1 MRWRRVFAFTVWLAV
16 GTGCPETWREG
27 GTIDRAMA
35 KDIEEELHRH
45 DCFLSK
51 EEWQE
56 RCNVPPAEWKDS
68 GCPHACQF
76 KVDP

>member
-1 MRWRRVFAFTVWLAV
+1 MRWRGVLTFTVWMAM

-35 KDIEEELHRH
+35 KDLAEEMHRH
-45 DCFLSK
+45 DCLLSD
-51 EEWQE
+51 EEWKKHC
-56 RCNVPPAEWKDS
+56 RVPPELWESK

-76 KVDP
+76 RVDP

>member
-1 MRWRRVFAFTVWLAV
+1 MRWRFAFALTVVVV

-45 DCFLSK
+45 DCDLSK
-51 EEWQE
+51 EEWKE
-56 RCNVPPAEWKDS
+56 NCDPPAKWKS
-68 GCPHACQF
+68 FECPHECQF
-76 KVDP
+76 TVAE

>member
-1 MRWRRVFAFTVWLAV
+1 MRWRRVFAFTLLMAV

-45 DCFLSK
+45 DCDLSR
-51 EEWQE
+51 EEWE
-56 RCNVPPAEWKDS
+56 RRCRFDEQWVELE
-68 GCPHACQF
+68 CPHQCQF
-76 KVDP
+76 RVVE

>member
-1 MRWRRVFAFTVWLAV
+1 MHWRRVFAFTVVLAV

-35 KDIEEELHRH
+35 KDLAEELHRH
-45 DCFLSK
+45 DCPLSK
-51 EEWQE
+51 EEWVAK
-56 RCNVPPAEWKDS
+56 CNVPSEQWEDS

-76 KVDP
+76 KD

>member
-1 MRWRRVFAFTVWLAV
+1 MRWRRVFAFTCLMAV

-45 DCFLSK
+45 NCPLSK
-51 EEWQE
+51 
-56 RCNVPPAEWKDS
+56 AEWEFRCL
-68 GCPHACQF
+68 GAQQEQAPECPHEYQF
-76 KVDP
+76 RMEP

>member
-1 MRWRRVFAFTVWLAV
+1 MRWRRVFALTWLMAV

-45 DCFLSK
+45 NCYLRKD
-51 EEWQE
+51 EWE
-56 RCNVPPAEWKDS
+56 RKCGIPALWDGKK
-68 GCPHACQF
+68 CPHQCQF
-76 KVDP
+76 RVAE

>member
-1 MRWRRVFAFTVWLAV
+1 MRWRLVFAFALLMAV

-45 DCFLSK
+45 DCHLSR
-51 EEWQE
+51 EEWLR
-56 RCNVPPAEWKDS
+56 RCEVPALWVDL
-68 GCPHACQF
+68 GCPHECQF
-76 KVDP
+76 RTAQ

>member
-1 MRWRRVFAFTVWLAV
+1 MCWRRVFAFTVWMVV

-45 DCFLSK
+45 DCDLSR
-51 EEWQE
+51 EEWEWRCRAPE
-56 RCNVPPAEWKDS
+56 RWGKR
-68 GCPHACQF
+68 GCPHQCQF
-76 KVDP
+76 KSDP

>member
-1 MRWRRVFAFTVWLAV
+1 MRWRCVLTFTVWMAM

-45 DCFLSK
+45 NCFLSN
-51 EEWQE
+51 EEWLE
-56 RCNVPPAEWKDS
+56 RCNVPPAEWKS
-68 GCPHACQF
+68 LECPHACQF
-76 KVDP
+76 KD

>member
-1 MRWRRVFAFTVWLAV
+1 MRWRWVFAVTVWMTV

-45 DCFLSK
+45 DCPLSK
-51 EEWQE
+51 EEWRM
-56 RCNVPPAEWKDS
+56 RCAAPALWGEFK
-68 GCPHACQF
+68 CPHQCQF
-76 KVDP
+76 RADP